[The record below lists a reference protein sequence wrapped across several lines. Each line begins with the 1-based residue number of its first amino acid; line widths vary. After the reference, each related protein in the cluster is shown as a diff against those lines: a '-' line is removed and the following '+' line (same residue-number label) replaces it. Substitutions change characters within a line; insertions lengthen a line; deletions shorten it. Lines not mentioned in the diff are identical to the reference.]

1 MKAVQQPLVM
11 CKLGISR
18 GGKDKSVFHTTNMI
32 RHVKNKHPAQYSEFT
47 AATQAKTPSQPTLT
61 ETLKNKEK
69 LPEDSEKAKQITAKT
84 AQIYG
89 VG

>member
-1 MKAVQQPLVM
+1 M
-11 CKLGISR
+11 CKLGILC
-18 GGKDKSVFHTTNMI
+18 GGKDKSVFNTNMI
-32 RHVKNKHPAQYSEFT
+32 RHVKNKHSAQYSEFT
-47 AATQAKTPSQPTLT
+47 AATQAKTLSQPTLT